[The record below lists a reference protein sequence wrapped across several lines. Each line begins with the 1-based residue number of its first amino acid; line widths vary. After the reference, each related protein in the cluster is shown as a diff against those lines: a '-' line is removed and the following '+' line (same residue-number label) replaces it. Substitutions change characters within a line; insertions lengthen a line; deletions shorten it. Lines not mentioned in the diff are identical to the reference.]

1 MTYALPIPLDLACNW
16 DGRSNWCG
24 GGWYRGCVEDTSD
37 LTFDHLTDEDVLNLF
52 WQSHTIENTIL
63 TCEDMNTHVI
73 TIHDVPLYLGESLI
87 ECGGIIYYTMYVILK
102 YIYLQINCG
111 NFNENDWSRLVLNY
125 NFAAYLSLLIK
136 DPRPT
141 TLQSTENS
149 EPLYLVSKPFDLIY
163 IIGTVL
169 WIDDGHLTSTTFLNQ
184 QPTKMEGELACLTSN
199 NEKLLHH
206 KSDNM
211 KRICKGY
218 SEWQYRFDS
227 RQWQII
233 VNIGLNR

>member
-1 MTYALPIPLDLACNW
+1 M
-16 DGRSNWCG
+16 R
-24 GGWYRGCVEDTSD
+24 R
-37 LTFDHLTDEDVLNLF
+37 
-52 WQSHTIENTIL
+52 QSHTIENTIL
-63 TCEDMNTHVI
+63 TCEDMSTHVI
-73 TIHDVPLYLGESLI
+73 TTHDVTLYLGESLI

-111 NFNENDWSRLVLNY
+111 IFNENDWSRLVLNY